1 MTKTHPIRILIVDDH
16 AVVRAGLASMLGTQ
30 SELEIVGSAS
40 SGEEALELLSTESAD
55 IALVDLRMPEM
66 SGVDLLNRLRELG
79 SSPFSIILSNFDL
92 EEDVYAAIQAGARGY
107 LLKDTNLDEMM
118 TAIKTVMSGK
128 RYLRQDLACRLA
140 ERMTRSTLTARELE
154 ILSMM
159 AQGYTNPEIGRILQI
174 SANTARNHVNSII
187 EKLEVSD
194 RTAAATAGILRGI
207 IHP

>member
-1 MTKTHPIRILIVDDH
+1 MTKTQPIRILIVDDH
-16 AVVRAGLASMLGTQ
+16 AVVRAGLASMLSTQ
-30 SELEIVGSAS
+30 PELCIVGSAS
-40 SGEEALELLSTESAD
+40 SGEEALALLKTAAVD
-55 IALVDLRMPEM
+55 ILLLDLRMPEM
-66 SGVDLLNRLRELG
+66 SGIDLLNHLREL
-79 SSPFSIILSNFDL
+79 SNPPVPIILSNFDL
-92 EEDVYAAIQAGARGY
+92 EEDVYAAVHAGARGY

-118 TAIKTVMSGK
+118 IAIKAVMSGK

-140 ERMTRSTLTARELE
+140 ERMTRPTLTARELE

-159 AQGYTNPEIGRILQI
+159 AQGYTNPEIGHILQI
-174 SANTARNHVNSII
+174 SSNTARNHVNSII

>member
-30 SELEIVGSAS
+30 SELRIIGCAS
-40 SGEEALELLSTESAD
+40 GGEEALKLLSVETAD
-55 IALVDLRMPEM
+55 IVLLDLRMPEM
-66 SGVDLLNRLRELG
+66 SGVDLLHRLSELEN
-79 SSPFSIILSNFDL
+79 PPAAIILSNFDL
-92 EEDVYAAIQAGARGY
+92 EEDVYAAVHAGARGY

-118 TAIKTVMSGK
+118 TAIKAVMSGK

-140 ERMTRSTLTARELE
+140 ERMTRPTLTARELE
-154 ILSMM
+154 VLSMM
-159 AQGYTNPEIGRILQI
+159 AQGYTNPEIGNILQI
-174 SANTARNHVNSII
+174 SGNTARNHVNSII